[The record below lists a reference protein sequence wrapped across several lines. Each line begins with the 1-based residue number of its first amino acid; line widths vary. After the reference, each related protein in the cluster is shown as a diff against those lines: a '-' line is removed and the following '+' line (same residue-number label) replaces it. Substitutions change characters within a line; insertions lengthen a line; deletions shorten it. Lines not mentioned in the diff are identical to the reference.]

1 MKFLIACLGNIG
13 IEYEDT
19 RHNIGFWVADRL
31 ADQHK
36 ASFTNGRLAQHT
48 LIKHKGRSLLI
59 IKPTTFMN
67 LSGKAIQYWMQQENI
82 PLDRVLVVVDDIA
95 LPLGTLR
102 MKKKGGDAGHN
113 GLNHIIQ
120 ILGTNEFARLRF
132 GIGDN
137 FPKGRQVDF
146 VLGRWKPSEID
157 VIEPRLD
164 VAAEMVLSYTT
175 IGIERTM
182 TAFNNK

>member
-13 IEYEDT
+13 AEYEDT

-36 ASFTNGRLAQHT
+36 VSFTTGRLAQST
-48 LIKHKGRSLLI
+48 LIKHRGRSLVV

-67 LSGKAIQYWMQQENI
+67 LSGKAIQYWMQHEQI
-82 PLDRVLVVVDDIA
+82 PVDRLLVVVDDIA
-95 LPLGTLR
+95 LPLGMLR

-120 ILGTNEFARLRF
+120 SLGTSEFARLRF
-132 GIGDN
+132 GIGDD

-157 VIEPRLD
+157 VVEPRLD
-164 VAAEMVLSYTT
+164 VAAEMVLSFTT

-182 TAFNNK
+182 TKYNNK